1 MDREAS
7 EDIFAI
13 SVEDVMVGVAKGEAV
28 GDWDRFLGRAVLV
41 VIDAAV
47 SGGVI

>member
-1 MDREAS
+1 MDGESS

-13 SVEDVMVGVAKGEAV
+13 CVEDIVVCVAKGEAV
-28 GDWDRFLGRAVLV
+28 GDWDWFLGRAVLV

-47 SGGVI
+47 SGGVV